1 MKIVKTV
8 CFSELRNANGTN
20 CIRESVAQSRTWL
33 HLVYNTLLR
42 LYASLKPSHRPHSV
56 KSNDEKKF
64 FGKVTIFPPY
74 GESVG
79 QLMCANR

>member
-1 MKIVKTV
+1 VKIVKTV
-8 CFSELRNANGTN
+8 CVSELRNANGTN
-20 CIRESVAQSRTWL
+20 CVRESVAQSRTWL
-33 HLVYNTLLR
+33 HLVYNTL
-42 LYASLKPSHRPHSV
+42 
-56 KSNDEKKF
+56 KKF